1 MAINFPS
8 SPSSGDTHTAAGDV
22 YAYDGVS
29 WAGSSTVT
37 PVEALSSGIAESLQA
52 ISSVTGAQTIDLDNG
67 HIILCSSVT
76 GNLTLNLTNTGL
88 GTNQATAVVVQV
100 IQGGTA
106 RTVTIGTIDGVSP
119 GMFWQGGSAPSANA
133 NKTDLYFFNIS
144 KFTASTTVL
153 GHMLCYG

>member
-1 MAINFPS
+1 MT
-8 SPSSGDTHTAAGDV
+8 GD
-22 YAYDGVS
+22 
-29 WAGSSTVT
+29 
-37 PVEALSSGIAESLQA
+37 
-52 ISSVTGAQTIDLDNG
+52 
-67 HIILCSSVT
+67 
-76 GNLTLNLTNTGL
+76 LTLNLQNTGL

>member
-8 SPSSGDTHTAAGDV
+8 SPSSGDSHTAGGVV
-22 YAYDGVS
+22 YAYDGTS

-37 PVEALSSGIAESLQA
+37 PVAALSSGIAESLQT

-67 HIILCSSVT
+67 HIIICSSVT
-76 GNLTLNLTNTGL
+76 GDLTLNIQNTGL

-100 IQGGTA
+100 LQGATPY
-106 RTVTIGTIDGVSP
+106 VVDLGTIDGAASTTK
-119 GMFWQGGSAPSANA
+119 WEGGSAPSGNA
-133 NKTDLYFFNIS
+133 SKTDIYFFNIT
-144 KFTASTTVL
+144 KTASVEVY

>member
-8 SPSSGDTHTAAGDV
+8 SPSSGDTHVAGGVV

-37 PVEALSSGIAESLQA
+37 PVDALSSGIAESLQA
-52 ISSVTGAQTIDLDNG
+52 ISSVSGAQTIDLDNG

-100 IQGGTA
+100 TQGATPY
-106 RTVTIGTIDGVSP
+106 TVDLGTIDGAASTTI
-119 GMFWQGGSAPSANA
+119 WQGGSAPSVTAS
-133 NKTDLYFFNIS
+133 KTDIYFFNIT
-144 KFTASTTVL
+144 KTASVEVY

>member
-8 SPSSGDTHTAAGDV
+8 SPSSGDKHTAGGIV

-37 PVEALSSGIAESLQA
+37 PIDALSSGIAESLQA
-52 ISSVTGAQTIDLDNG
+52 ISSVSGAQTIDLDNG

-76 GNLTLNLTNTGL
+76 GNLTLNITNTGL

-100 IQGGTA
+100 SQGATPYA
-106 RTVTIGTIDGVSP
+106 VDLGTIDGASSTTK
-119 GMFWQGGSAPSANA
+119 WQGGVTPSGNA
-133 NKTDLYFFNIS
+133 SKTDIYFFNIT
-144 KFTASTTVL
+144 KTASVEVY

>member
-8 SPSSGDTHTAAGDV
+8 SPSSGDTHTAGGVV
-22 YAYDGVS
+22 YAFDGVS

-37 PVEALSSGIAESLQA
+37 PVDALSSGIAESLQA

-100 IQGGTA
+100 TQGATPY
-106 RTVTIGTIDGVSP
+106 TVDLGTIDGAASTTI
-119 GMFWQGGSAPSANA
+119 WQGGSAPSVSAS
-133 NKTDLYFFNIS
+133 KTDIYFFNIT
-144 KFTASTTVL
+144 KTASVEVY

>member
-8 SPSSGDTHTAAGDV
+8 SPSSGDTHTAGGVV
-22 YAYDGVS
+22 YAFDGVS

-37 PVEALSSGIAESLQA
+37 PVDALSSGIAETFQELT
-52 ISSVTGAQTIDLDNG
+52 SVTGAQTVDLDNG
-67 HIILCSSVT
+67 HIIICSAVT
-76 GNLTLNLTNTGL
+76 GDLTLNFTNSGL
-88 GTNQATAVVVQV
+88 NASQATAVVVQV

-106 RTVTIGTIDGVSP
+106 RTVTMGTIDGVSP

>member
-8 SPSSGDTHTAAGDV
+8 SPSSGDTHTAGGIV

-29 WAGSSTVT
+29 WAGSSTVAA
-37 PVEALSSGIAESLQA
+37 VEALSSGIAESLQA
-52 ISSVTGAQTIDLDNG
+52 FLSLTGAHTIDLDNG

-100 IQGGTA
+100 TQGATPY
-106 RTVTIGTIDGVSP
+106 TVDLGTIDGAASTTI
-119 GMFWQGGSAPSANA
+119 WQGGSAPSVNA
-133 NKTDLYFFNIS
+133 SKTDIYFFNIT
-144 KFTASTTVL
+144 KTASVAVY

>member
-8 SPSSGDTHTAAGDV
+8 SPSSGDKHTAGGIV
-22 YAYDGVS
+22 YAYDGTS

-37 PVEALSSGIAESLQA
+37 PIDALSSGIAESLQA
-52 ISSVTGAQTIDLDNG
+52 ISSVSGAQTIDLDNG

-100 IQGGTA
+100 SQGATPYA
-106 RTVTIGTIDGVSP
+106 VDLGTIDGASSTTK
-119 GMFWQGGSAPSANA
+119 WQGGVTPSGNA
-133 NKTDLYFFNIS
+133 SKTDIYFFNIT
-144 KFTASTTVL
+144 KTASVEVY

>member
-8 SPSSGDTHTAAGDV
+8 SPSSGDTHTAGGVV

-37 PVEALSSGIAESLQA
+37 PVDALSSGIAESLQA

-100 IQGGTA
+100 TQGATPY
-106 RTVTIGTIDGVSP
+106 TVDLGTIDGAASTTI
-119 GMFWQGGSAPSANA
+119 WQGGSAPSVSAS
-133 NKTDLYFFNIS
+133 KTDIYFFNIT
-144 KFTASTTVL
+144 KTASVEVY

>member
-8 SPSSGDTHTAAGDV
+8 SPSSGDKHTAGGIV

-37 PVEALSSGIAESLQA
+37 PVDALSSGIAESLQA
-52 ISSVTGAQTIDLDNG
+52 ISSVSGAQTIDLDNG

-76 GNLTLNLTNTGL
+76 GNLTLNITNTGL

-100 IQGGTA
+100 SQGATPYA
-106 RTVTIGTIDGVSP
+106 VDLGTIDGASSTTK
-119 GMFWQGGSAPSANA
+119 WQGGVTPSGNA
-133 NKTDLYFFNIS
+133 SKTDIYFFNIT
-144 KFTASTTVL
+144 KTASVEVY

>member
-8 SPSSGDTHTAAGDV
+8 SPSSGDTHTSGGVV
-22 YAYDGVS
+22 YVYDGVS
-29 WAGSSTVT
+29 WAGSSTIT
-37 PVEALSSGIAESLQA
+37 PVDALTSGIAESLQT

-67 HIILCSSVT
+67 HIIVCSSVT

-100 IQGGTA
+100 TQGSTPY
-106 RTVTIGTIDGVSP
+106 TVDLGTIDTAASTTV
-119 GMFWQGGSAPSANA
+119 WQGGSAPTVNA
-133 NKTDLYFFNIS
+133 SKTDIYFFNIT
-144 KFTASTTVL
+144 KTASIAVY